1 MDTEINQNTIIGH
14 IAGLTDHTKEELYRI
29 YKKSQLSEYVDII
42 DADIITSKIVEDNNM
57 GTLFAKFEYYTERS
71 KDHSLSQ
78 MENKSALA
86 KAKQLEKKMFQYW
99 KAKME
104 YYINKI
110 VSNTNKRIL
119 LIGYL
124 SFFKN
129 HRIYLNLDIKTKFF
143 LKVDFVEHAK
153 AIIKY
158 NLENSKNDIIDGN
171 FDLNFLDINFLVKK
185 RIQLQTI
192 YTKINYIIMSL
203 TNIIKT
209 IELNIQTDVPDVLYF
224 ASFVKYDKKI
234 PVMHNTIQTYQ
245 QEWLALSSILV
256 SENANSNSNSNTN
269 TENNNGIE
277 KGVRDGKAYLK
288 MTKEQIK
295 KMSKNGYIYEITNT
309 DNFLPF
315 PSKHNVYKYFTVKPV
330 KINRMLELPNI
341 VEQIRNLNILIDIV

>member
-1 MDTEINQNTIIGH
+1 MDTEINQNTIIAH

-29 YKKSQLSEYVDII
+29 YKKSQLSSFVDII
-42 DADIITSKIVEDNNM
+42 DVDLITTKIVEDNNM

-110 VSNTNKRIL
+110 VSNTNKKIL

-129 HRIYLNLDIKTKFF
+129 HRIYLNLDISTKFF
-143 LKVDFVEHAK
+143 LKVDYVEHAK

-158 NLENSKNDIIDGN
+158 NLENSKNEIIEGN

-185 RIQLQTI
+185 RIQLQSI

-203 TNIIKT
+203 NNIIRT
-209 IELNIQTDVPDVLYF
+209 IELNIQTSIPDVLYF
-224 ASFVKYDKKI
+224 ASFVKYEKKI
-234 PVMHNTIQTYQ
+234 PILNNTIQTYQ

-256 SENANSNSNSNTN
+256 SESSNSNSNTDCL
-269 TENNNGIE
+269 NGVE
-277 KGVRDGKAYLK
+277 KGVKDGKAYLK
-288 MTKEQIK
+288 MSKDQIK
-295 KMSKNGYIYEITNT
+295 KMSKMGYIYEITNT
-309 DNFLPF
+309 EYFLPF
-315 PSKHNVYKYFTVKPV
+315 PSKHNVYKYFTVKPI
-330 KINRMLELPNI
+330 KINRALELHNV
-341 VEQIRNLNILIDIV
+341 VEQIKKLNINIDIV